1 VVGEEEF
8 DFVVRNLISN
18 NAQKLHSAK
27 NASKR
32 NPIRKKKEMKKFLF
46 FVTIS
51 RYSVYKQ
58 TIQNHKFYQFQR
70 FIACLPH

>member
-1 VVGEEEF
+1 MVGEEEF

-32 NPIRKKKEMKKFLF
+32 NPIRKKKGIEKILIFCNDK
-46 FVTIS
+46 
-51 RYSVYKQ
+51 SVLG
-58 TIQNHKFYQFQR
+58 IQADNSES
-70 FIACLPH
+70 